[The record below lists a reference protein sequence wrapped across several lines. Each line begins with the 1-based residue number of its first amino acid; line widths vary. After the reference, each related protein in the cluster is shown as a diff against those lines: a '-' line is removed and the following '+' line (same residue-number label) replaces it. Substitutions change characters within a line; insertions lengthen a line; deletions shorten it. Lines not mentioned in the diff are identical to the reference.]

1 MLFLGKNYVFI
12 FFLAWRGNS
21 TEPLL
26 NLRAKAPFLF
36 RWVDVQGYLF
46 TFVREL
52 LLTLCAPVRSKMV
65 IIFLALF
72 LSKDTVQPGGKSH
85 MSVITSCSQLKVLEV
100 MWLQLDICPGAC
112 AYLVRPVCR
121 KTVIIFLALILSKN
135 AVQRVTEAPH
145 TYSYSTLVASHVAK
159 RKKNKSAGPS
169 PEGPSGQRKELICY
183 VPLLWRECLCPIA
196 RNGLVQ

>member
-1 MLFLGKNYVFI
+1 MRTGQKQN
-12 FFLAWRGNS
+12 GHH
-21 TEPLL
+21 
-26 NLRAKAPFLF
+26 
-36 RWVDVQGYLF
+36 
-46 TFVREL
+46 
-52 LLTLCAPVRSKMV
+52 
-65 IIFLALF
+65 FLALF